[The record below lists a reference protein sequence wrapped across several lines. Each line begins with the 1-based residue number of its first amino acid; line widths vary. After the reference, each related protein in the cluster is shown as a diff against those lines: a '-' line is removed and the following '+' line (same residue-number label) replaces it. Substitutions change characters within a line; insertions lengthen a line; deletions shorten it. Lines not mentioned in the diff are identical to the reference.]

1 VITAGATEESDAASL
16 RAELASLRAEFDQF
30 RDHLPD
36 ALVEADIATSRL
48 TYLNRMATAIFGYTR
63 ADVAAGMNGTDLLT
77 PDGAAMVLSE
87 VARLTWESLATGK
100 PYQRTGTQDLVEV
113 TMVRKDGSTFPA
125 EVQGSFVLDAE
136 GLPRRV
142 RFNIRD
148 VSERHR
154 SIAELRAASE
164 KLVFLAGHAP
174 VILFAFDGNG
184 RLTECIGRGGDWW
197 ELGPRFDGIGRHV
210 SDLIASYPGW
220 AELLRAVSAGTAVAA
235 RFAVGGGVVLDVRAE
250 PVGPGEGVVGVAVD
264 VSELVRAEA
273 ELRQSQKLESLGQL
287 AGGIAHDFNNV
298 LASVLGVA
306 SMLRRSPGMPEA
318 DRESLEI
325 IETAAQRGAEISGR
339 LLAFARGGD
348 RPFGPVDLRAVL
360 REVRALASPS
370 MGEGVTVRLE
380 DGPEAIVVRGDAGQL
395 SQAVLNL
402 VLNARDAMPSGGNV
416 TLSARAERGMAVLRV
431 TDTGTGMDQATAAR
445 VFEPFFTT
453 KPAGSG
459 TGLGAAI
466 VWRIVEAHGGTI
478 EVETAPGAGTTF
490 TVRIPADTGH
500 DG

>member
-1 VITAGATEESDAASL
+1 MITAGATEESEAASL
-16 RAELASLRAEFDQF
+16 RAELAILRAEFDQF

-48 TYLNRMATAIFGYTR
+48 TYLNHMATTLFGYTP
-63 ADVAAGMNGTDLLT
+63 ADVTAGLDGTALLT
-77 PDGAAMVLSE
+77 PDGAAMVLDE
-87 VARLTWESLATGK
+87 VARLTAESLATGK
-100 PYQRTGTQDLVEV
+100 PYRRTGTQDLVEV
-113 TMVRKDGSTFPA
+113 TMVRKDGSMFPA
-125 EVQGSFVLDAE
+125 EVQGSFVLDAA
-136 GLPRRV
+136 GMPRRV

-154 SIAELRAASE
+154 AQAELQMASE
-164 KLVFLAGHAP
+164 RLLFLAGHAP
-174 VILFAFDGNG
+174 VILFAFDGDG
-184 RLTECIGRGGDWW
+184 FLTECIGRGGDWW
-197 ELGPRFDGIGRHV
+197 ASGPRFDGIGRHI
-210 SDLIASYPGW
+210 SDLIASYPNW
-220 AELLRAVSAGTAVAA
+220 ADLLRAVAPGTAVAA
-235 RFAVGGGVVLDVRAE
+235 RFGVGTTVLDVRTE

-264 VSELVRAEA
+264 VSELVRAEGA
-273 ELRQSQKLESLGQL
+273 LRQSQKLESLGQL

-306 SMLRRSPGMPEA
+306 SMLRRSAGLGET

-339 LLAFARGGD
+339 LLAFARGGE
-348 RPFGPVDLRAVL
+348 RPFAPLDLRAVL
-360 REVRALASPS
+360 REVKALASPS

-380 DGPEAIVVRGDAGQL
+380 DGLEPVMVRGDAGQL

-402 VLNARDAMPSGGNV
+402 VLNARDAMPSGGSV
-416 TLSARAERGMAVLRV
+416 TLAAGVEQGMGVLRV
-431 TDTGTGMDQATAAR
+431 ADTGMGMDGATAAR

-478 EVETAPGAGTTF
+478 EVETSPGAGTMF
-490 TVRIPADTGH
+490 TVRIPGVRDHAG
-500 DG
+500 